1 MLTTLMYLQAMQRA
15 LNVVQEQIA
24 TSVVYVEENDN
35 ENEAVYTAEEVREV
49 LCLKDYEYIH
59 EVEYTY
65 NPEEEEFSMV
75 LAIAGNVRERENNEV
90 REFTDEEFDYRYYRR
105 VMTFDCSSV
114 TGLNK
119 INYLMDFVESK
130 GINVVC
136 GADNGMI
143 ICEAPAEFMD
153 CDVYVDFG
161 DILEELLD
169 QWLYDTAR
177 EIYVRE

>member
-1 MLTTLMYLQAMQRA
+1 MLMYLQYLQMAQKA
-15 LNVVQEQIA
+15 LNVVQEQMA
-24 TSVVYVEENDN
+24 EVRYVEQDN
-35 ENEAVYTAEEVREV
+35 KDEAVYTAEEVREV
-49 LCLKDYEYIH
+49 LGLKDYEYIH

-65 NPEEEEFSMV
+65 DPEDEEFSMI
-75 LAIAGNVRERENNEV
+75 LYIAGNVRENSNEV

-105 VMTFDCSSV
+105 TMALDYSSV
-114 TGLNK
+114 TGSNK
-119 INYLMDFVESK
+119 IDYLIDFVESK

-136 GADNGMI
+136 GAENGMI
-143 ICEAPAEFMD
+143 ICEAPAEFMN